1 VLRATA
7 TSLKRSE
14 RQVSC
19 LAYAHED
26 EEDDAMSATGTEKDR
41 RQEPAGMASVVQR
54 NVGAM
59 AQESRRQAL
68 QAGWQQKI
76 AEGIT
81 RFAGSMAFVYVHLI
95 AFGIWILGN
104 LALLPDVRP
113 WDPTFVMLGMI
124 ASVEA
129 IFLSTFILIS
139 QNAMSAAADQRA
151 ELDLQ
156 VNLLAEHEVTKL
168 VELAAAIADKLG
180 VATPAAAAVEEA
192 KQDIKPELVLRQ
204 IERHEGE

>member
-1 VLRATA
+1 
-7 TSLKRSE
+7 
-14 RQVSC
+14 
-19 LAYAHED
+19 
-26 EEDDAMSATGTEKDR
+26 MSATTAERDR
-41 RQEPAGMASVVQR
+41 PQERTGDAPAGMASVVQR

-59 AQESRRQAL
+59 AQEARRQAS

-76 AEGIT
+76 AETIT
-81 RFAGSMAFVYVHLI
+81 RFAGSMTFVYLHLI

-104 LALLPDVRP
+104 LTLLPYVRP

-139 QNAMSAAADQRA
+139 QNAMSAAADRRA

-168 VELAAAIADKLG
+168 IELVSAIADKLG

-192 KQDIKPELVLRQ
+192 KQDIKPEVVLRQ
-204 IERHEGE
+204 IERRNESE

>member
-1 VLRATA
+1 
-7 TSLKRSE
+7 
-14 RQVSC
+14 
-19 LAYAHED
+19 
-26 EEDDAMSATGTEKDR
+26 MSAIATEEGR
-41 RQEPAGMASVVQR
+41 PQEPGGNAQAGMASVVQR

-59 AQESRRQAL
+59 AQEAQRRAA

-76 AEGIT
+76 AERIT
-81 RFAGSMAFVYVHLI
+81 RFTGSMTFVYVHLI

-104 LALLPDVRP
+104 LTLLPYVRP

-139 QNAMSAAADQRA
+139 QNAMSAAADRRA

-168 VELAAAIADKLG
+168 VELVAAIADKFG

-192 KQDIKPELVLRQ
+192 KQDIKPEVVLRQ
-204 IERHEGE
+204 LERRHEGE